1 MASPRGFRPLL
12 ATTVLALLAGL
23 LTGVVAPAS
32 AGPVP
37 SAPAASSERI
47 DTRALTVRD
56 GRTQPVF
63 SYEDAIRETVWV
75 LAPDADGDGEKD
87 RVAVD
92 IARPRELDRRARV
105 PVVMDAS
112 PYYSCCGRG
121 NESELKTYDADGDP
135 ERLPLYYDN
144 YFVPRGYAYAA
155 VDMAGTARSTGC
167 VDQGGRSDVGS
178 VKAVVQWL
186 NGDARAVD
194 RAGEPV
200 RATWTNGRTGMIGK
214 SYDGT
219 LANAVAATGV
229 QGLETIV
236 PIGGISSWYD
246 YDRYQGLPFSQDY
259 PTWLSEYVA
268 GGRSEAVD
276 CTVRNAQLSR
286 DDADDTGASTR
297 FWADRDYRR
306 GTTTDARKVRASV
319 FVVHGLQDTNVKT
332 PNFSRWWT
340 ALGRAGVDRKMWL
353 MRVGHVD
360 PFDSER
366 DRWVD
371 TLHRWFDHEL
381 WGLRN
386 GIDREPAVSAEV
398 APDRWVDSRTW
409 PAGGSTTLTV
419 GTGGALGTGRAA
431 RGDGSFVNDPA
442 QREAT
447 TLVPGPQPG
456 RLLWTSAPL
465 ASSTRIS
472 GSALARLRVRT
483 TVPTGQ
489 VGVALVDYG
498 PAPRVVA
505 ARDGVTTGTTET
517 CHGESTATDDACYKV
532 VTKNVQTTPLGVLAR
547 GWARLDGARTHD
559 VRVDLTADDTEVPAG
574 HRLGLV
580 VVGASPQWL
589 DTVDE
594 SRSTYTLDLAR
605 TSLEVP
611 GRVRFTRES
620 AATAPLPTTL
630 PPSTLARPDP
640 QQLPR

>member
-1 MASPRGFRPLL
+1 MASPRGLKVLL
-12 ATTVLALLAGL
+12 TTTVLALLTGL
-23 LTGVVAPAS
+23 LTGAASPTSAAPR
-32 AGPVP
+32 P
-37 SAPAASSERI
+37 SAPAASSPGL

-63 SYEDAIRETVWV
+63 SYADAIRETVWV
-75 LAPDADGDGEKD
+75 LAPDADGDGKKD

-92 IARPRELDRRARV
+92 IARPRELDRTARI

-121 NESELKTYDADGDP
+121 NESETKTYDADGDP
-135 ERLPLYYDN
+135 SKLPLYYDN

-155 VDMAGTARSTGC
+155 VDMAGTSRSTGC

-186 NGDARAVD
+186 NGDAKAVD
-194 RAGEPV
+194 RDGKPV
-200 RATWTNGRTGMIGK
+200 RARWSNGRTGMIGK

-219 LANAVAATGV
+219 LANGVAATGV
-229 QGLETIV
+229 KGLETIV

-259 PTWLSEYVA
+259 PTWLSTYVA
-268 GGRSEAVD
+268 GNRTETVD
-276 CTVRNAQLSR
+276 CTARNEQMSR
-286 DDADDTGASTR
+286 DDADETGAFTR

-319 FVVHGLQDTNVKT
+319 FIVHGLQDTNVKT

-340 ALGRAGVDRKMWL
+340 SLGKAGVDRKMWL

-398 APDRWVDSRTW
+398 APNRWVDSRTW
-409 PAGGSTTLTV
+409 PAKGSTTLRAEAD
-419 GTGGALGTGRAA
+419 GALSTGRPA
-431 RGDGSFVNDPA
+431 RSTQTFVNDPT

-456 RLLWTSAPL
+456 RLLWTSRPL

-472 GSALARLRVRT
+472 GSAVAKLRVRT

-505 ARDGVTTGTTET
+505 ARDGVVTGTTET
-517 CHGESTATDDACYKV
+517 CHGESTAADDACYKV

-559 VRVDLTADDTEVPAG
+559 VEVELTADDTQVPAG

-580 VVGASPQWL
+580 LVGASPDWL

-594 SRSTYTLDLAR
+594 SRSTYTVDLSR
-605 TSLEVP
+605 TAVEVP
-611 GRVRFTRES
+611 GDLRFAKPST
-620 AATAPLPTTL
+620 AKAPLPTAV
-630 PPSTLARPDP
+630 PPSVLTRPET
-640 QQLPR
+640 QRVPR